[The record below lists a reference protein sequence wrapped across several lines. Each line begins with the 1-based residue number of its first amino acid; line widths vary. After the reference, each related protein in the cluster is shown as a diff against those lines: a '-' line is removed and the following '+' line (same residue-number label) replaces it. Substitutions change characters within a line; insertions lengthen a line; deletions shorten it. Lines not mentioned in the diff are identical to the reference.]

1 MHTFKL
7 GASGFAIAFEFSDT
21 LQVAP
26 GRQRPHCLLASNQH
40 RPRYLAVRVK
50 ESRLK
55 LDAAAILFLA
65 SHDASR

>member
-7 GASGFAIAFEFSDT
+7 GAAGFAIAFEFSDT
-21 LQVAP
+21 LQVAR
-26 GRQRPHCLLASNQH
+26 GRQRPRCLLASNRH
-40 RPRYLAVRVK
+40 RQRYLTGRVE

-55 LDAAAILFLA
+55 LAGAAALFPA